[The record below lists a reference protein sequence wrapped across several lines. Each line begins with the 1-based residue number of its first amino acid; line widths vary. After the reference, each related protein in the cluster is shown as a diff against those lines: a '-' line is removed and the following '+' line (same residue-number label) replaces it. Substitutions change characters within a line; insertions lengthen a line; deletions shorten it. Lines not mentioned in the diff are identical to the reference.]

1 MTRVGINGTGRVG
14 RAFLRLAEERADLEV
29 VAINDVAD
37 IATLA
42 AADAAGR
49 P

>member
-1 MTRVGINGTGRVG
+1 MTRVCINGRGRVG
-14 RAFLRLAEERADLEV
+14 TASLRPAEERADLEV
-29 VAINDVAD
+29 VAIDDVAD